1 MYCPTCGS
9 NNEDEKKFCTRCGT
23 NLDVV
28 SAALSGRTTS
38 PGETDERMV
47 KLLKD
52 YYRSRRMTIIGS
64 IASLIALFK
73 LAVLLV
79 LGFPEKMLPLTALLA
94 GLLLYGLFALIWG
107 ITKWNN
113 SSSEIKALGY
123 SPKRANELRGVPAQ
137 LRLQAERS
145 KVVAAAKTDPVA
157 APVSITEHT
166 THFLDERNQ
175 KPANQLQSKES
186 H

>member
-1 MYCPTCGS
+1 
-9 NNEDEKKFCTRCGT
+9 
-23 NLDVV
+23 
-28 SAALSGRTTS
+28 
-38 PGETDERMV
+38 MV

-64 IASLIALFK
+64 VASLVALFK

-79 LGFPEKMLPLTALLA
+79 MGFPENLLPLTALLA
-94 GLLLYGLFALIWG
+94 GLLLYGLFSLIWG

-123 SPKRANELRGVPAQ
+123 SPKKAGGLRAVPAQ

-145 KVVAAAKTDPVA
+145 NAAVAARTDPLA
-157 APVSITEHT
+157 APVSVTEHT
-166 THFLDERNQ
+166 THFLGERNQ
-175 KPANQLQSKES
+175 TQPNQRPREDS